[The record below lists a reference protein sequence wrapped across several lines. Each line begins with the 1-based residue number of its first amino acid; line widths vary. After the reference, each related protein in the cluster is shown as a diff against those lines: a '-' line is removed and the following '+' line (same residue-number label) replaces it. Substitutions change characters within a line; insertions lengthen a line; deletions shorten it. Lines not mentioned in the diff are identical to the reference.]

1 MFICD
6 RRMAWRHARIDRMQ
20 APVPPARIA
29 EPASRIL
36 RRVVA
41 CALNVG
47 CLCCAAAHAGE
58 VVSDV
63 TEAQTSSFLF
73 VPYPITEPAI
83 GTGLL
88 AGPVWMRPGPKDASG
103 PSKPQAFGLGALWT
117 DGGSRGWAAFDRR
130 AWGQGRWWSTAIAVD
145 ADIRLSYHGLSPQE
159 DRQLDFVLRLS
170 GISVEAERRIGDGPS
185 SLGIRTF
192 AGRVDADFGS
202 SLPTELDPTVSHSR
216 VNGIAL
222 SWARDT
228 RDELY
233 TPSRGQHLS
242 LGSTFYAQALGASF
256 GAQSYSLRW
265 TRYGKGVGKGVW
277 GLRAVAE
284 ASTGDLPFYLRP
296 YVSLRGV
303 SAMRYAGERAA
314 SVETEYRWPLGERW
328 DVLAFGG
335 IGTAVSDRRG
345 AKGTK
350 TVSAG
355 GLGVRFKARKYFG
368 LTFGVD
374 LAQGPDGLVGYVQ
387 IGNAWGR

>member
-1 MFICD
+1 MLD
-6 RRMAWRHARIDRMQ
+6 PLETSRRIDEAFLGYLRSTFGPRRPDLRHDYHRSLSEGSDLSRGPIVQ
-20 APVPPARIA
+20 ATAPFKPGRSIRELVTAGVLSKGFEQFADSFPLAR
-29 EPASRIL
+29 
-36 RRVVA
+36 
-41 CALNVG
+41 ALHLHQDQAIVRSVQHERN
-47 CLCCAAAHAGE
+47 L
-58 VVSDV
+58 VVS
-63 TEAQTSSFLF
+63 T
-73 VPYPITEPAI
+73 
-83 GTGLL
+83 GTGSGKTKAFYLPAFAKL
-88 AGPVWMRPGPKDASG
+88 ATLVDGKA
-103 PSKPQAFGLGALWT
+103 WT
-117 DGGSRGWAAFDRR
+117 KLV
-130 AWGQGRWWSTAIAVD
+130 AVYP
-145 ADIRLSYHGLSPQE
+145 R
-159 DRQLDFVLRLS
+159 
-170 GISVEAERRIGDGPS
+170 
-185 SLGIRTF
+185 
-192 AGRVDADFGS
+192 
-202 SLPTELDPTVSHSR
+202 TELLKDQLQKSL
-216 VNGIAL
+216 A
-222 SWARDT
+222 
-228 RDELY
+228 ELRNLY
-233 TPSRGQHLS
+233 RRTGVRL
-242 LGSTFYAQALGASF
+242 TLGASF

-303 SAMRYAGERAA
+303 LAMRYAGERAA

-335 IGTAVSDRRG
+335 LGTAVSDRRG